1 MITYTYIIIPHSGSG
16 GKGENEKR
24 EALIRARMEYYLTDQ
39 EREPPLSRS
48 LLQKRAHTAAEGGGS
63 AREEGGGGLC
73 ALLPRNG

>member
-1 MITYTYIIIPHSGSG
+1 MARAKTKSA
-16 GKGENEKR
+16 R
-24 EALIRARMEYYLTDQ
+24 ALIRARMEYYLTDQ